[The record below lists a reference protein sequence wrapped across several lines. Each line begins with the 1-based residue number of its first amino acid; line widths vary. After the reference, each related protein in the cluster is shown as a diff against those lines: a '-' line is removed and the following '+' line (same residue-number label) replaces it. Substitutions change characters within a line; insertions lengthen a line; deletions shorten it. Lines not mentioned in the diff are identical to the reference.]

1 MLGRKKGYFSRSIKK
16 INIKTMEKTNKKI
29 NDLLESYEKNKITE
43 EELLAKIIVMFDE
56 KSLPYF
62 FSSIFTKD
70 ELKTF
75 THRLLIVRKLKQA
88 ISQHEIAN
96 KLKVG
101 VATVTRGAKEI
112 QKGKFKFI

>member
-1 MLGRKKGYFSRSIKK
+1 MD
-16 INIKTMEKTNKKI
+16 KTNKKI
-29 NDLLESYEKNKITE
+29 NDLLGLYENNKISE
-43 EELLAKIIVMFDE
+43 EDLLAKVIVLFDE

-75 THRLLIVRKLKQA
+75 SHRLLIVRKLKQA
-88 ISQHEIAN
+88 ISQHEIAH

-112 QKGKFKFI
+112 EKGKFKFI